1 MISLY
6 QDIMISN
13 EVKPVDD
20 KTKQVQVRLTPEL
33 HSQLKGTLALN
44 DKKLVDFF
52 NEAAKAY
59 LTNKKLYETT
69 INKILEGKDNG

>member
-1 MISLY
+1 M
-6 QDIMISN
+6 
-13 EVKPVDD
+13 DD

-33 HSQLKGTLALN
+33 HSKLKGTLALN

-59 LTNKKLYETT
+59 LTDPKAYEKN
-69 INKILEGKDNG
+69 ISKILGG